1 MIDYNLIKKLKD
13 VHFGSQ
19 LELYMSKKLQ
29 FSDYDIYLSD
39 LIEDNYWNFAI
50 NLKSKNKDEF
60 LVEWKNIKNDFIKYK
75 RQAIVYLTP
84 ELPIYEKK
92 DELGLSEIYTDSWL
106 MLENLKDFEYSKSK
120 LNINIEEVD
129 KNNLED
135 FIQGVSDGF
144 SSGDSN
150 DPYDS
155 LSEGYKIALRESFK
169 KKNTKYKIKHYLA
182 RYNNIVVGTATVNY
196 NDEVACVYNVTTNR
210 NYKKNGICKE
220 IMSCL
225 IKDMVDKGIKI
236 ICLQTEK
243 GFYTEEVY
251 LKLGFKKI
259 FDGIAYGD
267 KKMEE

>member
-1 MIDYNLIKKLKD
+1 MIDYELIKKLKD
-13 VHFGSQ
+13 VHLGSQ

-29 FSDYDIYLSD
+29 FENYDIYLSD
-39 LIEDNYWNFAI
+39 LIEDNYWNFAT
-50 NLKSKNKDEF
+50 NLKVKDKHEF
-60 LVEWKNIKNDFIKYK
+60 LKDWQNIKEDFIKNK
-75 RQAIVYLTP
+75 RQAIIYLTP
-84 ELPIYEKK
+84 ELPIYSKK
-92 DELGLSEIYTDSWL
+92 EELGLSEIYTDSWL
-106 MLENLKDFEYSKSK
+106 VLDNLDNFQYSKSK
-120 LNINIEEVD
+120 LNINIEEV
-129 KNNLED
+129 NSHNLED
-135 FIQGVSDGF
+135 FIQGVSQGF
-144 SSGDSN
+144 SSDDPN

-155 LSEGYKIALRESFK
+155 LSEGYQIALRESL
-169 KKNTKYKIKHYLA
+169 KNEDAKYKIKHYLA

-220 IMSCL
+220 IMSYL
-225 IKDMVDKGIKI
+225 IKDMADSGIKI